1 VAVAGGTDPGAAPLV
16 VHVIYRLDYG
26 GLENGLVNLIN
37 TLAPARYR
45 HAVAC
50 LAGYTDYRERLRP
63 GVEVFD
69 VAKRPGHDAG
79 MLARLWRHFRR
90 LRPAIVHSRNLAA
103 LEAQLPAWL
112 AGVPGRVHGEHG
124 RDVHDL
130 DNARRRY
137 RWLRRAYAPLVQR
150 YVPLSA
156 ELEAYLRREVGI
168 PARKIARIC
177 NGVDTARFTPAA
189 ATRDRAWLAGAPFD
203 PAGRVVIG
211 TVGRM
216 EPVKDPLLLV
226 RAFAALVAAL
236 PGARER
242 LALVMIGTGS
252 LYAAARAALDAAG
265 LADLAWLPGAR
276 SDVAEPLRSF
286 DLFVQPS
293 LAEGISNT
301 ILEAMASGLPV
312 VATAVGGNEEL
323 VVPGATGALVPRA
336 DVEAMAAAMRRYVD
350 DVPLRRAHGG
360 AARRRAESEF
370 SLASMADRYAAVY
383 DHLLGSARPAP
394 ARDAAA

>member
-1 VAVAGGTDPGAAPLV
+1 MAAAGGKDPEAPPLV

-37 TLAPARYR
+37 SLPAAHYR
-45 HAVAC
+45 HAIAC
-50 LAGYTDYRERLRP
+50 LAGFTDFRERLRA

-69 VAKRPGHDAG
+69 LGKRPGHDPGLAG
-79 MLARLWRHFRR
+79 RLWRHFRR

-150 YVPLSA
+150 YVPVSV
-156 ELEAYLRREVGI
+156 ELETYLRREVGI
-168 PARKIARIC
+168 PARKIQRIC
-177 NGVDTARFTPAA
+177 NGVDTRRFAPGTRNAA
-189 ATRDRAWLAGAPFD
+189 GDWLAGAPFD
-203 PAGRVVIG
+203 PAGRLVIG
-211 TVGRM
+211 SVGRM

-226 RAFAALVAAL
+226 RAFAALVAAV
-236 PGARER
+236 PGGRER
-242 LALVMIGTGS
+242 LALVMVGNGS
-252 LYAAARAALDAAG
+252 LYEDARAALAAAG
-265 LADLAWLPGAR
+265 LADIAWLPGTRA
-276 SDVAEPLRSF
+276 DVSEALRSF
-286 DLFVQPS
+286 DLFVLPS

-301 ILEAMASGLPV
+301 VLEAMASGLAV
-312 VATAVGGNEEL
+312 VATAVGGNDEL
-323 VVPGATGALVPRA
+323 IVPGVTGALVPRA

-350 DVPLRRAHGG
+350 DAGLRRAHGG

-370 SLASMADRYAAVY
+370 SLARMAERYGAVY
-383 DHLLGSARPAP
+383 DDLLGIARPAP